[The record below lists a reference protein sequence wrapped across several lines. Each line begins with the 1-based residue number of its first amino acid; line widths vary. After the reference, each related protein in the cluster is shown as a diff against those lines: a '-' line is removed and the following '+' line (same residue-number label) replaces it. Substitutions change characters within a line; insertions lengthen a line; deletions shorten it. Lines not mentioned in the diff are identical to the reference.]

1 MSIKRSVNI
10 TCPACGTSQDITLV
24 EVLNAQTDPDLKEDL
39 MHNRL
44 NRVSCSN
51 CDIDF
56 RVDLPLLYTDAKEE
70 LMIHW
75 VPENE
80 DANREQILEE
90 FDEAIERMNAE
101 TDEQVPVPNVRLV
114 MTRVELIELIYMVE
128 AGMNQRVVE
137 YVKYSIYTRNQE
149 KLNPECHRMLL
160 NVEDSTDDELVFV
173 MQHVEDQQLGQ
184 VLGYGRSAYESLLEL
199 FADDPEEFAEMF
211 RGHVSVRV
219 MFCSKMWSSD

>member
-56 RVDLPLLYTDAKEE
+56 RVDLPLLYTDAEEE

-90 FDEAIERMNAE
+90 FDEVIERMNAE

-173 MQHVEDQQLGQ
+173 MQNVEDQQLGQ
-184 VLGYGRSAYESLLEL
+184 VLRYGRSAYESLLEL
-199 FADDPEEFAEMF
+199 FADDPEEFMEMF
-211 RGHVSVRV
+211 PGPCISARDVLLEDVE
-219 MFCSKMWSSD
+219 

>member
-10 TCPACGTSQDITLV
+10 TCPGCGTTQDITLV

-44 NRVSCSN
+44 NRVSCSD

-56 RVDLPLLYTDAKEE
+56 RVDLPLLYTDAKAE

-80 DANREQILEE
+80 DVNREQILEE
-90 FDEAIERMNAE
+90 FDEVIERMNAE
-101 TDEQVPVPNVRLV
+101 AEKQVPLPNVRLV
-114 MTRVELIELIYMVE
+114 MTRVELVELIYMVE

-149 KLNPECHRMLL
+149 KLDPERHRMLL

-173 MQHVEDQQLGQ
+173 MQNVEDQQLGQ
-184 VLGYGRSAYESLLEL
+184 VLRYGRSAYESLLEL
-199 FADDPEEFAEMF
+199 FADDPEEFMEMF
-211 RGHVSVRV
+211 PGPCISARDVLL
-219 MFCSKMWSSD
+219 DDAEQ

>member
-10 TCPACGTSQDITLV
+10 TCPGCGTTQDITLV

-44 NRVSCSN
+44 NRVSCSD

-56 RVDLPLLYTDAKEE
+56 RVDLPLLYTDAKAE

-90 FDEAIERMNAE
+90 FDEVIERMNSEA
-101 TDEQVPVPNVRLV
+101 DEQVPVPNVRLV
-114 MTRVELIELIYMVE
+114 MTRVELVELIYMVE

-149 KLNPECHRMLL
+149 KLDPESHRMLL

-173 MQHVEDQQLGQ
+173 MQNVEDQQLGQ
-184 VLGYGRSAYESLLEL
+184 VLRYGRSAYESLLEL
-199 FADDPEEFAEMF
+199 FADDPEEFMEMF
-211 RGHVSVRV
+211 PGPCISARDVLLEDVE
-219 MFCSKMWSSD
+219 

>member
-56 RVDLPLLYTDAKEE
+56 RVDLPLLYTDAEEE

-90 FDEAIERMNAE
+90 FDEVIERMNAE

-149 KLNPECHRMLL
+149 KLDPEHHRMLL

-173 MQHVEDQQLGQ
+173 MQNVEDQQLGQ
-184 VLGYGRSAYESLLEL
+184 VLRYGRSAYESLLEL
-199 FADDPEEFAEMF
+199 FADDPEEFMEMF
-211 RGHVSVRV
+211 PGPCISARDVLL
-219 MFCSKMWSSD
+219 DDAEQ

>member
-10 TCPACGTSQDITLV
+10 TCPGCGTTQDITLV

-56 RVDLPLLYTDAKEE
+56 RVDLPLLYTDAEEE

-90 FDEAIERMNAE
+90 FDEVIERMNAE

-173 MQHVEDQQLGQ
+173 MQNVEDQQLGQ
-184 VLGYGRSAYESLLEL
+184 VLRYGRSAYESLLEL
-199 FADDPEEFAEMF
+199 FADDPEEFMEMF
-211 RGHVSVRV
+211 PGPCISARDVLLEDVE
-219 MFCSKMWSSD
+219 

>member
-10 TCPACGTSQDITLV
+10 TCPGCGTTQDITLV

-44 NRVSCSN
+44 NRVSCSD

-56 RVDLPLLYTDAKEE
+56 RVDLPLLYTDAKAE

-75 VPENE
+75 VPENQ

-90 FDEAIERMNAE
+90 FDEVIERMNAE
-101 TDEQVPVPNVRLV
+101 ADEQVPVPNVRLV
-114 MTRVELIELIYMVE
+114 MTRVELVELIYMVE

-173 MQHVEDQQLGQ
+173 MQNVEDQQLGQ
-184 VLGYGRSAYESLLEL
+184 VLRYGRSAYESLLEL
-199 FADDPEEFAEMF
+199 FADDPEEFMEMF
-211 RGHVSVRV
+211 PGPCISARDVLLEDVE
-219 MFCSKMWSSD
+219 

>member
-10 TCPACGTSQDITLV
+10 ACPGCGTTQDITLV

-44 NRVSCSN
+44 NRVSCSD

-56 RVDLPLLYTDAKEE
+56 RVDLPLLYTDAKAG

-75 VPENE
+75 VPEND

-90 FDEAIERMNAE
+90 FDEVIERMNAE
-101 TDEQVPVPNVRLV
+101 AGEEVSVPNVRLV
-114 MTRVELIELIYMVE
+114 MNRVELVELIYMIE

-149 KLNPECHRMLL
+149 KLDPERHRMLL
-160 NVEDSTDDELVFV
+160 NVEDSTDDELLFV
-173 MQHVEDQQLGQ
+173 MQDVDDRELGQ
-184 VLGYGRSAYESLLEL
+184 VLRYGRSAYESLLEL
-199 FADDPEEFAEMF
+199 FADEPEEFMEMF
-211 RGHVSVRV
+211 PGPCISARDVLLEDRA
-219 MFCSKMWSSD
+219 

>member
-56 RVDLPLLYTDAKEE
+56 RVDLPLLYTDAEEE

-90 FDEAIERMNAE
+90 FDEVIERMNAE
-101 TDEQVPVPNVRLV
+101 ADEQVPVPNVRLV
-114 MTRVELIELIYMVE
+114 MTRVELVELIYMVE

-149 KLNPECHRMLL
+149 KLDPECHRMLL
-160 NVEDSTDDELVFV
+160 NVEDSTNDELVFV

-184 VLGYGRSAYESLLEL
+184 VLRYGRSAYESLLEL
-199 FADDPEEFAEMF
+199 FADDPEEFMEMF
-211 RGHVSVRV
+211 PGPCISARDVLLEDVE
-219 MFCSKMWSSD
+219 

>member
-10 TCPACGTSQDITLV
+10 TCPGCGTTQDITWV

-44 NRVSCSN
+44 NRVSCSD

-56 RVDLPLLYTDAKEE
+56 RVDLPLLYTDAKAE

-80 DANREQILEE
+80 DVNREQILEE
-90 FDEAIERMNAE
+90 FDEVIERMNAE
-101 TDEQVPVPNVRLV
+101 AEEQVPVPNVRLV
-114 MTRVELIELIYMVE
+114 MTRVELVELIYMVE
-128 AGMNQRVVE
+128 SGMNQRVVE

-149 KLNPECHRMLL
+149 KLDPEHHRMLL

-173 MQHVEDQQLGQ
+173 MQNVEDQQLGQ
-184 VLGYGRSAYESLLEL
+184 VLRYGRSAYESLLEL
-199 FADDPEEFAEMF
+199 FADDPEEFMEMF
-211 RGHVSVRV
+211 PGPCISARDVLLEDVE
-219 MFCSKMWSSD
+219 

>member
-10 TCPACGTSQDITLV
+10 ACPGCGASQDITLV

-44 NRVSCSN
+44 NRVSCSD

-56 RVDLPLLYTDAKEE
+56 RVDLPLLYTDAKLG

-90 FDEAIERMNAE
+90 FDEVIERMNAE
-101 TDEQVPVPNVRLV
+101 AGEEVPVPNVRLV
-114 MTRVELIELIYMVE
+114 MNRVELIELIYMVE

-149 KLNPECHRMLL
+149 KLDPEQYRMLL
-160 NVEDSTDDELVFV
+160 NVEDSTDDELLFV
-173 MQHVEDQQLGQ
+173 MQDVEDRQLGQ
-184 VLGYGRSAYESLLEL
+184 VLRYGRSAYDSLLEL
-199 FADDPEEFAEMF
+199 FADEPEEFMEMF
-211 RGHVSVRV
+211 PGPCISARDVLLE
-219 MFCSKMWSSD
+219 DTA

>member
-10 TCPACGTSQDITLV
+10 TCPGCGTTQDITLV

-44 NRVSCSN
+44 NRVSCSD

-56 RVDLPLLYTDAKEE
+56 RVDLPLLYTDAKAE

-90 FDEAIERMNAE
+90 FDEVIERMNAE
-101 TDEQVPVPNVRLV
+101 ADEQVPVPNVRLV
-114 MTRVELIELIYMVE
+114 MTRVELVELIYMVE

-149 KLNPECHRMLL
+149 KLDPECHRMLL
-160 NVEDSTDDELVFV
+160 NVEDSTNDELVFV

-184 VLGYGRSAYESLLEL
+184 VLRYGRSAYESLLEL
-199 FADDPEEFAEMF
+199 FADDPEEFMEMF
-211 RGHVSVRV
+211 PGPCISARDVLLEDVE
-219 MFCSKMWSSD
+219 